1 MADST
6 SFNKLELPAT
16 APRRAAKP
24 IKERTGKAQRAGGF
38 FTWVALLTGG
48 MAAIAPLSHFTMQ
61 EIETWSLLQADDA
74 AVARALEQDWP
85 RSTSPDYLE
94 ALAELGLQLPVVD
107 TGSAYVAAQRATA
120 IDPSRAFV
128 WAELAYLEM
137 KRSDDKVNKAVLDAL
152 TKSMDACPL
161 CDEELI
167 AWRFNFVLTNW
178 NSIPEALRRR
188 AFEQAD
194 LLRWIGS
201 NAEFLAEM
209 RIKAQ
214 QNGIPF
220 DTYRAAVNTPARTWD
235 IGPQA
240 RMARPAK
247 ST

>member
-6 SFNKLELPAT
+6 SFKLDIPA
-16 APRRAAKP
+16 AKKIKAAKP
-24 IKERTGKAQRAGGF
+24 AKERTGKAERAGGF
-38 FTWVALLTGG
+38 FIWVALLTGG
-48 MAAIAPLSHFTMQ
+48 VAAIAPMSHFTIQ
-61 EIETWSLLQADDA
+61 EMETWSLLQANDA
-74 AVARALEQDWP
+74 TVARTLEQDWP
-85 RSTSPDYLE
+85 HSTSPDYLE

-120 IDPSRAFV
+120 IDPSRAFA

-137 KRSDDKVNKAVLDAL
+137 KRADDKVNKASLDAL

-188 AFEQAD
+188 AFEHAD
-194 LLRWIGS
+194 LLRWIGA

-209 RIKAQ
+209 RIKAR

-220 DTYRAAVNTPARTWD
+220 DAYRAAVNTPARTWD

-240 RMARPAK
+240 RAAK
-247 ST
+247 AHGST